1 MTAKEAWNSI
11 MAGKKIRCVDWVKG
25 AYIYYD
31 KISFTIKDENCKRHS
46 GMIFDRYFN
55 DKQWELYEED
65 ERRNT
70 MNFEEARREL
80 LDGKK
85 VRCKDW
91 VESAYVYFD
100 KNNMLVYDNKGMV
113 QGYGIYDKCGKK
125 DWELYEE
132 PKKLIKVFI
141 SQPMNG
147 RCKCEITE
155 ERNKIKKLI
164 EAKYSEGYQIEYLN
178 EDVDLWGRPEEWT
191 RIQHLGYS
199 IMNMHDADV
208 VVFAPDW
215 IKAHGCCVEH
225 EVAYRYDKKLYTCEE
240 QPNGEYILY

>member
-1 MTAKEAWNSI
+1 MNTVEAFNVLMS
-11 MAGKKIRCVDWVKG
+11 GKKVRNTEWVKN

-31 KISFTIKDENCKRHS
+31 EKSLTIKDNNNNS
-46 GMIFDRYFN
+46 QSSTYFDEYFSSN
-55 DKQWELYEED
+55 QWELYKED

-70 MNFEEARREL
+70 MNFEEAKKLMLE
-80 LDGKK
+80 GKK
-85 VRCKDW
+85 VRCTDW
-91 VESAYVYFD
+91 VEGAYIYFD
-100 KNNMLVYDNKGMV
+100 NKNLLVKDNKELI
-113 QGYGIYDKCGKK
+113 QGYGIYDKLKGKE
-125 DWELYEE
+125 WELYEE
-132 PKKLIKVFI
+132 PKKIIKVFI

-155 ERNKIKKLI
+155 ERNKIKKLV
-164 EAKYSEGYQIEYLN
+164 EEKYGEGYQIEYLN
-178 EDVDLWGRPEEWT
+178 ENLWERPKDWT

-225 EVAYRYDKKLYTCEE
+225 EVAYRYDKNLYTCEE
-240 QPNGEYILY
+240 EVDGEYRLY